1 MKKIALLW
9 LMVSLTGCATTN
21 VTPLKLNTGE
31 RIQRVCVKHN
41 PKVIVQN
48 FEEIIISRL
57 EYHDIATQVYS
68 GDKPE
73 ACEYFIK
80 IYSISKMGF
89 FNGTHQCAIKYL

>member
-21 VTPLKLNTGE
+21 VTRLKLNTVE
-31 RIQRVCVKHN
+31 KIQKVCVKHN

-73 ACEYFIK
+73 VCEYSLRYIAYQKWDFSMVLTSAQL
-80 IYSISKMGF
+80 SI
-89 FNGTHQCAIKYL
+89 